1 MKKLLDTLKHLVFL
15 FFILICI
22 STEAQPWNVDSVLSA
37 LDASL
42 ALKTTFEKAKLNKID
57 DERIKFYQLNDVEKP
72 ARYKQAETLYEEY
85 KSYHF
90 DSAFHYALILNT
102 LAFESADP
110 EKIASS
116 KIRMGFIL
124 LSSGLFKEAID
135 TMLTV
140 EVSGISHPLRIEY
153 YSNLGRMY
161 HDLSDY
167 NKSPYYTPIYNQKGN
182 EYLEKAIQ
190 LIEPGSVR
198 YLMLRGAEQLKSE
211 QFESARK
218 TFQRV
223 YQNHSLTDH
232 QRAIAASTLA
242 YIYTRIKKEEPAI
255 YYLALAA
262 IYDIRSS
269 TRETVALRNLANL
282 LYKKGDVERAYRF
295 VKIALEDAEFYNAQH
310 RKLEVG
316 NVLPIIEGQ
325 QLSKAEYQKQQLWYF
340 LAGISLLVI
349 IAVVLLVITV
359 GQYHKLRKVK
369 ELLLTTN
376 HNLKESNK
384 LLHDSNRIKEKYIA
398 YYFNINAGHIERIGR
413 IQTTIQ
419 RKLSLKQYESL
430 ADFANHD
437 LNLKKETEELNI
449 NFDKIVLSLF
459 PNFITE
465 FNKLFEP
472 EDQIVPK
479 EGELLNKELRI
490 FALIRMG
497 ISDNEKI
504 ARILNYSVNTI
515 YTYKTRIRNKS
526 RVSNNEFEEYLMKI
540 DS

>member
-1 MKKLLDTLKHLVFL
+1 MKKTIASVKNLVLLL
-15 FFILICI
+15 FVVTCF
-22 STEAQPWNVDSVLSA
+22 SAKAQPWNIDSVISTLET
-37 LDASL
+37 SL
-42 ALKTTFEKAKLNKID
+42 ALKNTFEKVKLNKIN
-57 DERIKFYQLNDVEKP
+57 DERIKFYQLNESDKSFK
-72 ARYKQAETLYEEY
+72 YKQAEILYEEY

-90 DSAFHYALILNT
+90 DSAFHYALILKD
-102 LAFESADP
+102 LAFESRDP
-110 EKIASS
+110 EKIAFS

-140 EVSGISHPLRIEY
+140 DLKSTSEALRLEY
-153 YSNLGRMY
+153 YSNLGRMF
-161 HDLSDY
+161 HDLADY
-167 NKSPYYTPIYNQKGN
+167 NKSSYYTPIYNHKGN

-190 LIEPGSVR
+190 LIEPGSVK
-198 YLMLRGAEQLKSE
+198 YLMLRGAEQVKSE

-218 TFQRV
+218 TFHKV
-223 YQNHSLTDH
+223 YENHSLTDH

-242 YIYTRIKKEEPAI
+242 YIYSCMKKDDPAI
-255 YYLALAA
+255 FYLAVAA
-262 IYDIRSS
+262 IYDIRST

-282 LYKKGDVERAYRF
+282 LYSRGDDERAYRY
-295 VKIALEDAEFYNAQH
+295 VKIALEDADFYNAQH

-325 QLSKAEYQKQQLWYF
+325 LLSRTENQKQQLWYF
-340 LAGISLLVI
+340 LAGISILVI
-349 IAVVLLVITV
+349 TAIVLLVITV
-359 GQYHKLRKVK
+359 GQYRKLRRVK
-369 ELLLTTN
+369 ELLVKSN
-376 HNLKESNK
+376 HDLVESNK
-384 LLHDSNRIKEKYIA
+384 LLHESNRIKEKYIA

-413 IQTTIQ
+413 IQSTIQ

-430 ADFANHD
+430 AEFVNHD
-437 LNLKKETEELNI
+437 LNLKKETQELNA

-459 PNFITE
+459 PHFVTD
-465 FNKLFEP
+465 FNKLFDP
-472 EDQIVPK
+472 EDKIVLK
-479 EGELLNKELRI
+479 EGELLNNELRI

-526 RVSNNEFEEYLMKI
+526 KVSNNEFEEYLMKI

>member
-1 MKKLLDTLKHLVFL
+1 MKKLLDTFKHLVFL
-15 FFILICI
+15 FFIIICF
-22 STEAQPWNVDSVLSA
+22 STKAQPWNIDSVISA

-42 ALKTTFEKAKLNKID
+42 ALKTAFEKVKLNKID
-57 DERIKFYQLNDVEKP
+57 DERIKFYQLHESEKLMK
-72 ARYKQAETLYEEY
+72 YKQAEILYDEY

-90 DSAFHYALILNT
+90 DSAFHYAIILNN
-102 LAFESADP
+102 LAFESNEP
-110 EKIASS
+110 EKIASA

-140 EVSGISHPLRIEY
+140 EPLGISHPLMIEY

-161 HDLSDY
+161 HDLADY

-182 EYLEKAIQ
+182 EYLEKAIR

-198 YLMLRGAEQLKSE
+198 YLMLRGAEQVKSE

-218 TFQRV
+218 TFLRV
-223 YQNHSLTDH
+223 YENHSLTDH

-242 YIYTRIKKEEPAI
+242 YIYTTLKKEEPAI

-282 LYKKGDVERAYRF
+282 LYRKGDVERAYRF

-325 QLSKAEYQKQQLWYF
+325 QLMKAENQKQQLWYF
-340 LAGISLLVI
+340 LGGISLLVI
-349 IAVVLLVITV
+349 IAVILLIITV
-359 GQYHKLRKVK
+359 GQYHKLKKVK
-369 ELLLTTN
+369 ELLLKSN

-413 IQTTIQ
+413 IQNTIQ

-449 NFDKIVLSLF
+449 NFDRIVLSLF

-472 EDQIVPK
+472 EDQIVLK
-479 EGELLNKELRI
+479 EGELLNNELRI

-526 RVSNNEFEEYLMKI
+526 KVSNNEFEEYLMKI